1 MTWLVER
8 LASLRQYLDHAKAI
22 RPRITGPESLAR
34 DLSLRNDVV
43 FSLLS
48 ISQLVIDI
56 ASELAGRRGERFED
70 YTEAIRTLAG
80 DPRFSPSLVDD
91 LARLSGFRNIIIVHQ
106 YVSLDLEK
114 VIDAMDHLAPI
125 EQFLGIVREI
135 EKAS

>member
-8 LASLRQYLDHAKAI
+8 LASLRLYLDHAKAI
-22 RPRITGPESLAR
+22 RSRVTGPESLAR

-80 DPRFSPSLVDD
+80 DPRFSPSLVDA
-91 LARLSGFRNIIIVHQ
+91 LSRLPGFRNVVVHE
-106 YVSLDLEK
+106 YVSLDLGK
-114 VIDAMDHLAPI
+114 VIEAMDHLNPV
-125 EQFLGIVREI
+125 EEFLAIVRGI
-135 EKAS
+135 EESD